1 MMTSA
6 VEAVSALHRA
16 ASSGTHMSSVWWSSD
31 HDYKNTVTNGL
42 FMHLSAALYLRTG
55 TSSYLDNAKK
65 VRIHQSCLPFYS
77 RNFCRPGTGVRP
89 HLIYRVN
96 ITDLAHS

>member
-1 MMTSA
+1 M
-6 VEAVSALHRA
+6 EAVSSFFSLCNTR
-16 ASSGTHMSSVWWSSD
+16 TYPPSVWWSSD

-65 VRIHQSCLPFYS
+65 VR
-77 RNFCRPGTGVRP
+77 
-89 HLIYRVN
+89 HL
-96 ITDLAHS
+96 